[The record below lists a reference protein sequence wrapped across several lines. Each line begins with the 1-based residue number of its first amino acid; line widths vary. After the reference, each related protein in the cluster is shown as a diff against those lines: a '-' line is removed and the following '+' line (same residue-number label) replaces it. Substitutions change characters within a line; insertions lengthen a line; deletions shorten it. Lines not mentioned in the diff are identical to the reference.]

1 MKSMKRLVLVGLVLL
16 ASVVVLVGCKN
27 DSVPEILKYTVTFD
41 ANGGTGEM
49 TPQTFTAN
57 ESQKL
62 KENTFSKAGEIFLGW
77 SKSTTGAVE
86 YQNQE
91 EISLTFNITL
101 YAQWTPGI
109 VVTSSTVESLSL
121 ESVTGEYHIVV
132 EGKIDTTVISTFRKK
147 INAAGEGAA
156 IHLDLSLTE
165 GLTEIPNTA
174 FMGCGKLS
182 SVSIPS
188 SVTSIGDSA
197 FRDCNG
203 LTSVIMQEGV
213 ISIGAL
219 AFFDCNKLA
228 CVTIPSSITSIGDYA
243 FEGCDA
249 LTSVEIPASVT
260 SIGDSAFRDCNGL
273 TSVIM
278 QEGVISIGA
287 LAFFYCNKLAC
298 VTIPS
303 SITSIGDYAFE
314 GCVALTQIKVAAGN
328 INYKVYDSR
337 MLIDKNGCLLFYPSA
352 TGDISIPND
361 IITSIGSD
369 AFNNCDNLTSV
380 IIPASVTSIGDDAF
394 NNCDNLTSVI
404 IPASVTSIGD
414 DAFNNCDNLTSV
426 IIPASVTSIGD
437 DAFYGCVGLTSVTIP
452 SSVTSIGKGAFLRCD
467 SITDVTFEDPYNWY
481 VTENQEDAE
490 NKTGGK
496 LIDDFSYSNIKLYL
510 VMRNNYWYKKNT
522 DESI

>member
-1 MKSMKRLVLVGLVLL
+1 MKSMKKLVLAGLVLL
-16 ASVVVLVGCKN
+16 ASVMILVGCKN
-27 DSVPEILKYTVTFD
+27 DSVPEIPKYTVTFD

-62 KENTFSKAGEIFLGW
+62 KENTFSKEGEIFLGW

-91 EISLTFNITL
+91 EISLTSNITL

-109 VVTSSTVESLSL
+109 VVTSSTVESLAL

-132 EGKIDTTVISTFRKK
+132 EGKIDSSVISTLKTK
-147 INAAGEGAA
+147 IKAAGEGAA

-219 AFFDCNKLA
+219 AFF
-228 CVTIPSSITSIGDYA
+228 
-243 FEGCDA
+243 
-249 LTSVEIPASVT
+249 
-260 SIGDSAFRDCNGL
+260 
-273 TSVIM
+273 
-278 QEGVISIGA
+278 
-287 LAFFYCNKLAC
+287 YCNKLAC

-314 GCVALTQIKVAAGN
+314 GCGALTQIKVAAGN

-394 NNCDNLTSVI
+394 H
-404 IPASVTSIGD
+404 
-414 DAFNNCDNLTSV
+414 
-426 IIPASVTSIGD
+426 
-437 DAFYGCVGLTSVTIP
+437 GCVGLTSVTIP
-452 SSVTSIGKGAFLRCD
+452 SSVTSIGKGAFLGCD
-467 SITDVTFEDPYNWY
+467 SIKDVTFEDPYNWY

-510 VMRNNYWYKKNT
+510 VRRDYYWYKKNT

>member
-1 MKSMKRLVLVGLVLL
+1 MKSMKKLVLAGLVLL
-16 ASVVVLVGCKN
+16 ASVMILVGCKN
-27 DSVPEILKYTVTFD
+27 DSVPEIPKYTVTFD

-62 KENTFSKAGEIFLGW
+62 KENTFSKEGEIFLGW

-91 EISLTFNITL
+91 EISLTSNITL

-109 VVTSSTVESLSL
+109 VVTSSTVESLAL

-132 EGKIDTTVISTFRKK
+132 EGKIDSSVISTLKTK
-147 INAAGEGAA
+147 IKAAGEGAA
-156 IHLDLSLTE
+156 IHLDLAPTE
-165 GLTEIPNTA
+165 GLKEIPNTA

-188 SVTSIGDSA
+188 SVTSIGDS
-197 FRDCNG
+197 
-203 LTSVIMQEGV
+203 
-213 ISIGAL
+213 
-219 AFFDCNKLA
+219 
-228 CVTIPSSITSIGDYA
+228 A

-314 GCVALTQIKVAAGN
+314 GCGALTQIKVAAGN

-394 NNCDNLTSVI
+394 H
-404 IPASVTSIGD
+404 
-414 DAFNNCDNLTSV
+414 
-426 IIPASVTSIGD
+426 
-437 DAFYGCVGLTSVTIP
+437 GCVGLTSVTIP
-452 SSVTSIGKGAFLRCD
+452 SSITSIGKGAFLGCD
-467 SITDVTFEDPYNWY
+467 SIKDVTFEDPYNWY

-510 VMRNNYWYKKNT
+510 VRRDYYWYKKNT